1 MRRAQSIVSLLRGER
16 ADVDELLDFF
26 ADYAEWHPGPTK
38 PAIGKAALR
47 VAIDEWLTGAV
58 GVRGE
63 VHSRVSDGRLVM
75 HERTDHFLLGGQET
89 ATPVAAAFVVE
100 EGRIHAWREY
110 FDMSRSWSRKASRSV
125 SLGLYVLLA

>member
-1 MRRAQSIVSLLRGER
+1 MGDVTDDAAGTIDRFLAAWER

-26 ADYAEWHPGPTK
+26 ADDAEWHPGPMK

-58 GVRGE
+58 DVRAE

-110 FDMSRSWSRKASRSV
+110 FDMSPFV
-125 SLGLYVLLA
+125 VPQNQ